1 MVFQGEDPHVSSNGS
16 STDAAHSSA
25 PAPDPQRFRGKVVL
39 VSGVSDRG
47 IGGAIV
53 ERVAREGA
61 TLALGYYEQPP
72 GRILKKLQRWGVPYV
87 CQECDVT
94 SNESVDQFIAAT
106 IAQFDQIDVVVN
118 NAGLEI
124 AGRFENLADE
134 GWQRQLDVNLSGA
147 MRLTRAS
154 LRHLR
159 SPGGVIVGIASTLGM
174 AGCAG
179 FEGYAASKAG
189 LMAMMQGLA
198 VELAPRGIRTACVA
212 PALVPT
218 PMTAHHIARMEG
230 KVDPKM
236 MDASHPLGLGS
247 PHDVAAAVAFLA
259 SDDARWITG
268 VTLPLGWVPNYWLPM
283 DEFLSGYRPA
293 AESTRPATPVAPV
306 HARSGDAAASQV

>member
-1 MVFQGEDPHVSSNGS
+1 VSNNGS
-16 STDAAHSSA
+16 PSGGGTSAA
-25 PAPDPQRFRGKVVL
+25 PAPDARRFLGKVAL
-39 VSGVSDRG
+39 ISGVSDRG
-47 IGGAIV
+47 IGGAIA
-53 ERVAREGA
+53 ERLAREGA
-61 TLALGYYEQPP
+61 SLVLTYYDQVPN
-72 GRILKKLQRWGVPYV
+72 RLLKKLQRWAVTFI
-87 CQECDVT
+87 CHECDVT
-94 SNESVDQFIAAT
+94 CNDSVDRLITAT
-106 IAQFDQIDVVVN
+106 SEHFGQIDVLVN
-118 NAGLEI
+118 NAGLEV
-124 AGRFENLADE
+124 AGRFEQLADE
-134 GWQRQLDVNLSGA
+134 AWQRQLDVNLSGA
-147 MRLTRAS
+147 MRLTRVALPQLS
-154 LRHLR
+154 
-159 SPGGVIVGIASTLGM
+159 SPGGVIIGIASTLAM

-268 VTLPLGWVPNYWLPM
+268 VTLPMGWVPNYWLPM
-283 DEFLSGYRPA
+283 DEFLAGYRPA
-293 AESTRPATPVAPV
+293 AESTR
-306 HARSGDAAASQV
+306 AAAPSPSRV

>member
-1 MVFQGEDPHVSSNGS
+1 MSSNGS
-16 STDAAHSSA
+16 SSDAGTLAA
-25 PAPDPQRFRGKVVL
+25 PAPDARRFRGKVVL
-39 VSGVSDRG
+39 ISGVSDRG
-47 IGGAIV
+47 IGGSIA
-53 ERVAREGA
+53 ERLAREGA
-61 TLALGYYEQPP
+61 SLSLAYYEQMPT
-72 GRILKKLQRWGVPYV
+72 RLIKKLQRWEVSFV
-87 CQECDVT
+87 CHECDVT
-94 SNESVDQFIAAT
+94 CNQSVERLIAAT
-106 IAQFDQIDVVVN
+106 CECLGQIDVVVN

-124 AGRFENLADE
+124 AGRFEHLADE
-134 GWQRQLDVNLSGA
+134 AWQRQLDVNLSGA
-147 MRLTRAS
+147 MRLTRVA
-154 LRHLR
+154 LPQLR
-159 SPGGVIVGIASTLGM
+159 SPGGVIIGIASTLAM

-212 PALVPT
+212 PALVPS

-283 DEFLSGYRPA
+283 DEFLAGYRPA
-293 AESTRPATPVAPV
+293 AERARPAAPSPVPTM
-306 HARSGDAAASQV
+306 HSASSDPSASRA